1 MSCNQFGVST
11 EQSLTEKCF
20 VEFIAFTIR
29 MLMQYKLQYLKNKGN
44 NVPHNSFKR
53 VLDELNGIQEIEF
66 TSGYIAVKPVSKVQQ
81 DCLSMFRVNTPSD
94 RYDNNLAFSNCLK
107 KALKPH

>member
-1 MSCNQFGVST
+1 MNIISISLGLSTDSRKNQ
-11 EQSLTEKCF
+11 
-20 VEFIAFTIR
+20 
-29 MLMQYKLQYLKNKGN
+29 NKGN

-94 RYDNNLAFSNCLK
+94 RYDNNLAFSNYLK